1 MVIKAQTWWVLT
13 EIRLNGSV
21 VFKVPPPYSPESDIR
36 HLRRKAGWTMEM
48 YLWLE

>member
-21 VFKVPPPYSPESDIR
+21 VFKVPPPYGEGQEAKGCIFGR
-36 HLRRKAGWTMEM
+36 NITGYFLQG
-48 YLWLE
+48 